1 MGFYERDF
9 SISMFDNSPLAF
21 CVIRVDLDENGEPV
35 DWTFLYCNEALAEI
49 EGRPQNELLG
59 HRFYEMFPKCD
70 RDWVKPYYKAAY
82 EKIPIEFDTFT
93 LIEGKYLHVNC
104 IPLDEPGLCG
114 CMLKIMQSEEDYK
127 RSLEDK
133 MAEFKNIHEAL
144 GSGSWALRYDTAGK
158 LIECSW
164 SDTFRK
170 MLGFES
176 LEDFPNEFEAWKSR
190 IHPDDKEYTLREY
203 YESLWDYNNKKTYD
217 VEYRV
222 QNKDGTYHWYR
233 TAGRLSRRADG
244 SPITFNGVFVNT
256 DEIHETNEKLHKA
269 LKEAQDARNELIIDN
284 EIISSVS
291 RLYFSIYRIDIEK
304 DFYEEISSNSRIH
317 RLTGH
322 EGKAQR
328 KLNKLCNS
336 IVTKEYCAS
345 VRQFFNLSTLA
356 ERLADTD
363 TIEMDYHAND
373 GNWYEA
379 RFIEKKRD
387 DNGKVTHVLY
397 VTRIVSKQKQQ
408 ELEQEQ
414 LKIAYEA
421 AERANEAKT
430 AFLFNMSHDI
440 RTPMNAILGYTK
452 LIKKEIT
459 DPKLLHYQEMIEKS
473 GNLLLSII
481 NNVLDMSRIESGK
494 MELDIDYS
502 RAGVITSE
510 ICDVFAEDIK
520 KKNLTLKRVVN
531 VRHEHIMMDKIKVQ
545 EIFMNLISNAV
556 KYTPPGGTITI
567 TIDEIPCDKE
577 GYVTF
582 KSCVADNGIG
592 MSEEFLPHIFD
603 SFSRERNTTLG
614 GVIGT
619 GLGMS
624 IVKSLVDLMEGTI
637 EVESKIGEGS
647 RFTVILQHK
656 LADEKYYEKRKAADV
671 KTDMNFSG
679 KHILLAED
687 NDLNAEI
694 ATAMLVDMGFVV
706 DRAENGVI
714 CINRIEHMPSGTYDL
729 ILMDIQMPNMD
740 GYKATKII
748 RKLPDKEK
756 AGIPIVAMTANAF
769 DEDKKQ
775 AFAAGMNGHIAKP
788 IDTEKIQNVLSEV
801 IK

>member
-49 EGRPQNELLG
+49 EGRSQNELLG

-114 CMLKIMQSEEDYK
+114 CILKFTQSEEDYK

-176 LEDFPNEFEAWKSR
+176 LEDFPNEFESWKSR

-256 DEIHETNEKLHKA
+256 DEIHEANEKLHKA

-322 EGKAQR
+322 EGKAQH

-345 VRQFFNLSTLA
+345 ARRFFNLSTLA

-510 ICDVFAEDIK
+510 ICDIFAEDIK

-656 LADEKYYEKRKAADV
+656 LADEEYYEKRKAAAV

-694 ATAMLVDMGFVV
+694 ATAMLEDMGFVV
-706 DRAENGVI
+706 DRAEDGVI

-740 GYKATKII
+740 GYEATKII
-748 RKLPDKEK
+748 RKLPDSKK

-769 DEDKKQ
+769 DEDKRE

-788 IDTEKIQNVLSEV
+788 IDTEKIQYVLYEV

>member
-1 MGFYERDF
+1 MGFCERDF

-21 CVIRVDLDENGEPV
+21 CVIRVELDENGEPV

-93 LIEGKYLHVNC
+93 LVEGKYLHVNC

-127 RSLEDK
+127 KSLEDK

-176 LEDFPNEFEAWKSR
+176 LEDFPNEFESWKSR

-217 VEYRV
+217 VEYRL

-328 KLNKLCNS
+328 KLNKLCDS
-336 IVTKEYCAS
+336 IVTKEFCAS

-502 RAGVITSE
+502 RAEVVTSE

-567 TIDEIPCDKE
+567 TIDEIPYDKE

-656 LADEKYYEKRKAADV
+656 LADEEYYEKRKAAAV
-671 KTDMNFSG
+671 KSDMNFSG

-694 ATAMLVDMGFVV
+694 ATAMLEDMGFAV

-769 DEDKKQ
+769 DEDKRE

>member
-21 CVIRVDLDENGEPV
+21 CVIRVELDENGEPV

-93 LIEGKYLHVNC
+93 LVEGKYLHVNC

-127 RSLEDK
+127 KSLEDK

-176 LEDFPNEFEAWKSR
+176 LEDFPNEFESWKSR

-217 VEYRV
+217 VEYRL

-328 KLNKLCNS
+328 KLNKLCDS

-494 MELDIDYS
+494 MELDINYS

-531 VRHEHIMMDKIKVQ
+531 VQHEHIMMDKIKVQ

-706 DRAENGVI
+706 DRAKDGVI

-748 RKLPDKEK
+748 RKLPDSKK

-769 DEDKKQ
+769 DEDKRE

-788 IDTEKIQNVLSEV
+788 IDTEKIQYVLSEV

>member
-49 EGRPQNELLG
+49 EGRPQSELLG

-93 LIEGKYLHVNC
+93 LVEGKYLHVNC

-114 CMLKIMQSEEDYK
+114 CILKFTQSEEDYK

-164 SDTFRK
+164 SNTFRK

-203 YESLWDYNNKKTYD
+203 YEALWDYNNKKTYD

-256 DEIHETNEKLHKA
+256 DEIHEANEKLHKA
-269 LKEAQDARNELIIDN
+269 LKEAQNARNELIIDN

-291 RLYFSIYRIDIEK
+291 RLYFSIYRIDIER

-345 VRQFFNLSTLA
+345 ARRFFNLSTLA

-494 MELDIDYS
+494 MELDINYG
-502 RAGVITSE
+502 RAEVITSE

-531 VRHEHIMMDKIKVQ
+531 VQHEHIMMDKIKVQ

-637 EVESKIGEGS
+637 EVESKTGEGS

-656 LADEKYYEKRKAADV
+656 LADEKYYEKRKAAAV

-694 ATAMLVDMGFVV
+694 ATAMLEDMGFAV
-706 DRAENGVI
+706 DRAKDGVI
-714 CINRIEHMPSGTYDL
+714 CINRIEHMPSDTYDL

-748 RKLPDKEK
+748 RRLPDSKK

-769 DEDKKQ
+769 DEDKRE

>member
-1 MGFYERDF
+1 MGFYERNF

-114 CMLKIMQSEEDYK
+114 CMLRIMQSEEDYK

-176 LEDFPNEFEAWKSR
+176 LKDFPNEFESWKSR

-336 IVTKEYCAS
+336 IVTKEYRAS
-345 VRQFFNLSTLA
+345 ARRFFNLSTLA

-430 AFLFNMSHDI
+430 TFLFNMSHDI

-494 MELDIDYS
+494 MELDINYS

-531 VRHEHIMMDKIKVQ
+531 VRHEHIMMDKTKVQ
-545 EIFMNLISNAV
+545 EIFTNLISNAV

-592 MSEEFLPHIFD
+592 MSEEFPPHIFD
-603 SFSRERNTTLG
+603 SFSRERNTTVG
-614 GVIGT
+614 GVVGT

-637 EVESKIGEGS
+637 EVESKTGEGS
-647 RFTVILQHK
+647 RFTVVLQHK
-656 LADEKYYEKRKAADV
+656 LADEEYYEKRKAADV

-694 ATAMLVDMGFVV
+694 ATAMLEDMGFAV
-706 DRAENGVI
+706 DRAEDGVI
-714 CINRIEHMPSGTYDL
+714 CINRIEHMPSDTYDL

-748 RKLPDKEK
+748 RRLPDKEK

-769 DEDKKQ
+769 DEDKRE

>member
-1 MGFYERDF
+1 
-9 SISMFDNSPLAF
+9 
-21 CVIRVDLDENGEPV
+21 
-35 DWTFLYCNEALAEI
+35 
-49 EGRPQNELLG
+49 
-59 HRFYEMFPKCD
+59 
-70 RDWVKPYYKAAY
+70 
-82 EKIPIEFDTFT
+82 
-93 LIEGKYLHVNC
+93 
-104 IPLDEPGLCG
+104 
-114 CMLKIMQSEEDYK
+114 
-127 RSLEDK
+127 
-133 MAEFKNIHEAL
+133 
-144 GSGSWALRYDTAGK
+144 
-158 LIECSW
+158 
-164 SDTFRK
+164 
-170 MLGFES
+170 
-176 LEDFPNEFEAWKSR
+176 
-190 IHPDDKEYTLREY
+190 
-203 YESLWDYNNKKTYD
+203 
-217 VEYRV
+217 
-222 QNKDGTYHWYR
+222 
-233 TAGRLSRRADG
+233 
-244 SPITFNGVFVNT
+244 
-256 DEIHETNEKLHKA
+256 
-269 LKEAQDARNELIIDN
+269 
-284 EIISSVS
+284 
-291 RLYFSIYRIDIEK
+291 
-304 DFYEEISSNSRIH
+304 
-317 RLTGH
+317 
-322 EGKAQR
+322 
-328 KLNKLCNS
+328 
-336 IVTKEYCAS
+336 
-345 VRQFFNLSTLA
+345 
-356 ERLADTD
+356 
-363 TIEMDYHAND
+363 MDYHAND

-494 MELDIDYS
+494 MELDINYS

-510 ICDVFAEDIK
+510 ICDIFAEDIK

-531 VRHEHIMMDKIKVQ
+531 VRHEHIMMDKTKVQ
-545 EIFMNLISNAV
+545 EIFTNLISNAV

-603 SFSRERNTTLG
+603 SFARERNTTVG
-614 GVIGT
+614 GVVGT

-624 IVKSLVDLMEGTI
+624 IVKSLVDLMEGTV

-656 LADEKYYEKRKAADV
+656 LADEEYYEKRKAADV
-671 KTDMNFSG
+671 KSDMNFSG
-679 KHILLAED
+679 KHILLADD

-706 DRAENGVI
+706 DRAEDGVI
-714 CINRIEHMPSGTYDL
+714 CINRIEHMPSDTYDL

-748 RKLPDKEK
+748 RKLPDKGK

-769 DEDKKQ
+769 DEDKRE

-788 IDTEKIQNVLSEV
+788 IDTEKIQYVLSEV

>member
-1 MGFYERDF
+1 MGFYERNF

-21 CVIRVDLDENGEPV
+21 CVIRVELDENGEPV

-176 LEDFPNEFEAWKSR
+176 LEDFPNEFESWKSR

-345 VRQFFNLSTLA
+345 IRQFFNLSTLA

-408 ELEQEQ
+408 ELEQER

-430 AFLFNMSHDI
+430 TFLFNMSHDI

-494 MELDIDYS
+494 MELDINYS

-656 LADEKYYEKRKAADV
+656 LADEEYYEKRKIADV

-706 DRAENGVI
+706 DRAEDGVI
-714 CINRIEHMPSGTYDL
+714 CINRIEHMPSDTYDL
-729 ILMDIQMPNMD
+729 ILMDVQMPNMD
-740 GYKATKII
+740 GYEATKII
-748 RKLPDKEK
+748 RKLPDSKK